1 MAQEQQTP
9 GERAL
14 ELIRLLLPNW
24 QPTTQDVLRWIRLAL
39 AVGLVILGVLF
50 ILDVIGLLFGITL
63 LNLLKVL
70 AIPITVGAAVPLLNW
85 LQKRRELEVENQR
98 AQDEA
103 LQAYLDQMGQLLL
116 ERDISGQLLI
126 TRRDTQQFEG
136 DFISAL
142 VRSRTLTILA
152 TLDSDRPIS
161 RRKGSVLQ
169 FLYESGLVKKAPEGV
184 VKLRGEAKTGGPLPT
199 TPGQSAADLSRA
211 DLRRATLSRAD
222 LSGTRLS
229 YAFLSDAK
237 LDDTDLNDINLF
249 HTDLSKANLERAELR
264 EADLGGADLS
274 GANLKGADLKGAD
287 LSGADL
293 SGADLSGAKG
303 VTNEQLRAA
312 RSLEGATMP
321 DGQTLR
327 GDKTPNAPT
336 FEDWLKSKD
345 RAGDGETPNRS

>member
-1 MAQEQQTP
+1 
-9 GERAL
+9 
-14 ELIRLLLPNW
+14 
-24 QPTTQDVLRWIRLAL
+24 
-39 AVGLVILGVLF
+39 
-50 ILDVIGLLFGITL
+50 
-63 LNLLKVL
+63 
-70 AIPITVGAAVPLLNW
+70 
-85 LQKRRELEVENQR
+85 
-98 AQDEA
+98 
-103 LQAYLDQMGQLLL
+103 
-116 ERDISGQLLI
+116 
-126 TRRDTQQFEG
+126 
-136 DFISAL
+136 
-142 VRSRTLTILA
+142 
-152 TLDSDRPIS
+152 
-161 RRKGSVLQ
+161 
-169 FLYESGLVKKAPEGV
+169 LYESGLVKKAPEGV

-287 LSGADL
+287 LSGA
-293 SGADLSGAKG
+293 KG

-312 RSLEGATMP
+312 RSLEGTTMP

-345 RAGDGETPNRS
+345 RAGDG